1 MTLRA
6 RGRADRS
13 FVRADRQRPLP
24 ASPLIGSATTDL
36 PAIFRPGANCW
47 CAPSAARAAVLVD
60 GAAYFSR
67 LEQSLR
73 LAQRSITILGWD
85 FDANIRLCPD
95 KQDEACETLGSL
107 LRNLVEAKPDL
118 EIRVLVWSLSVV
130 HAPSAVLPALFGA
143 DWQDHPRIR
152 VHLDT
157 RHPLY
162 GAHHQKVVTID
173 DAVAFVGG
181 MDLTVDRWDS
191 HDHKAHEPLRR
202 CPDGSSYPA
211 VHDIQMIVDGEAAG
225 AIAEL
230 ARDRWIEGVGEAVTP
245 VSSVKDPWPPGLEAD
260 FTDVPVAISRTR
272 PAWDGHPGWR
282 EVETM
287 TIDALKAARR
297 TIYIEAQYFAAAFVG
312 DLLAE
317 HLSRPDGP
325 EIVIIV
331 THASRSVL
339 EQWVMGTN
347 RDRLVRRLR
356 KADRFDRLRVFYP
369 VVPNDTGECPVLIH
383 SKLLIVDDL
392 FLRVGSANLNNR
404 SMGLDT
410 ECDLAIEASTPEA
423 RQSIARLRL
432 GLVAEHTGV
441 EEEVVADAL
450 ADQPFLLAAIEKL
463 NRHRRGLRPFKGLRK
478 SGPTGSVFGTA
489 LLDPSGPFWP
499 VKLHRRARA
508 RARSTATTS

>member
-1 MTLRA
+1 MR
-6 RGRADRS
+6 
-13 FVRADRQRPLP
+13 
-24 ASPLIGSATTDL
+24 
-36 PAIFRPGANCW
+36 
-47 CAPSAARAAVLVD
+47 PSAGRAAVLVD
-60 GAAYFSR
+60 GATYFSR

-73 LAQRSITILGWD
+73 LARRSIMILGWD

-95 KQDEACETLGSL
+95 KPDEACQTLGGL
-107 LRNLVEAKPDL
+107 LRSLVEETPDL
-118 EIRVLVWSLSVV
+118 EVRVLVWSLSVV

-211 VHDIQMIVDGEAAG
+211 VHDIQMVVDGEAAG

-230 ARDRWIEGVGEAVTP
+230 ARDRWVEGVGEAVTP
-245 VSSVKDPWPPGLEAD
+245 VSAVDAPWPPGLEAA

-282 EVETM
+282 EVEAM

-317 HLSRPDGP
+317 HLPGP
-325 EIVIIV
+325 RGR
-331 THASRSVL
+331 RS
-339 EQWVMGTN
+339 
-347 RDRLVRRLR
+347 
-356 KADRFDRLRVFYP
+356 
-369 VVPNDTGECPVLIH
+369 
-383 SKLLIVDDL
+383 
-392 FLRVGSANLNNR
+392 
-404 SMGLDT
+404 
-410 ECDLAIEASTPEA
+410 
-423 RQSIARLRL
+423 
-432 GLVAEHTGV
+432 
-441 EEEVVADAL
+441 
-450 ADQPFLLAAIEKL
+450 
-463 NRHRRGLRPFKGLRK
+463 
-478 SGPTGSVFGTA
+478 
-489 LLDPSGPFWP
+489 
-499 VKLHRRARA
+499 
-508 RARSTATTS
+508 